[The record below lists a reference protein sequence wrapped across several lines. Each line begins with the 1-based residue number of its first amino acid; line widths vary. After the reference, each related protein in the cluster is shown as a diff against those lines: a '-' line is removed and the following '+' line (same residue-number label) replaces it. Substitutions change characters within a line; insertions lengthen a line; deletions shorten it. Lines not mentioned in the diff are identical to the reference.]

1 VPGKKHSFN
10 KINQKVPEQQ
20 RLLLLAS

>member
-1 VPGKKHSFN
+1 MPGKKDSFN